1 MLNRYLEQLKSQ
13 NPDERREAIIGLGK
27 QKDAAALKPLAEIYQ
42 NDPDPALRELA
53 FKAGR
58 YIRSMTA
65 EMPAVP
71 VARATAPEMPHVDP
85 DELRI
90 TTDQPD
96 VAVKS
101 SNVEKA
107 RGLFNLALDY
117 QVRNQNDKA
126 IEAMGKAIEANP
138 NLRNDSMFINLAMEL
153 TNMGSGAAV
162 RLLSDPIARKEF
174 VRTRDPGFAPEDKR
188 KRKPV
193 EEATW
198 DAALVDVGIY
208 ALANGALVFVGL
220 LVGFQALAQFFSSM
234 MATSGAALPA
244 FDSNSITVPSALII
258 ALLYAV
264 MAVIGLLIYYGAI
277 HLAATTV
284 MGGDGTMP
292 GLIRKVTVYYTIL
305 SVALTLLSF
314 IPIIFLNDR
323 NLYNL
328 FQGISTIAS
337 IIGLVFLGKLVG
349 DAYQF
354 GTGKGCASIFVGSI
368 GIAIVFVCCTFAL
381 ISALSQTVANA
392 GGF

>member
-1 MLNRYLEQLKSQ
+1 MQNRYLDQLKST
-13 NPDERREAIIGLGK
+13 NPDERREAIIALGK

-65 EMPAVP
+65 EMPAAP
-71 VARATAPEMPHVDP
+71 VARATAPEMPRVDP

-90 TTDQPD
+90 TSDQPD
-96 VAVKS
+96 VPVKA

-107 RGLFNLALDY
+107 RGYFNLALDY

-126 IEAMGKAIEANP
+126 IDAMGKAIEANP
-138 NLRNDSMFINLAMEL
+138 NLRNDSMFVNLAMEL
-153 TNMGSGAAV
+153 TNLGSGAAV

-174 VRTRDPGFAPEDKR
+174 VRNRDTAYMPEGKA

-198 DAALVDVGIY
+198 NAALVDVGIY
-208 ALANGALVFVGL
+208 AVANGALVFFAL
-220 LVGFQALAQFFSSM
+220 LVGFQAIMQFFAASM
-234 MATSGAALPA
+234 AASGAAFPI
-244 FDSNSITVPSALII
+244 DSTSITVPTALII

-264 MAVIGLLIYYGAI
+264 LAVIGLLIYYGAI

-328 FQGISTIAS
+328 FQGISSIAS

-368 GIAIVFVCCTFAL
+368 GIAIVFACCGFAL